1 MLEKLSIRFVTSLI
15 FMWYIFQMT
24 GIVIYIDVYIFLM
37 MILFSMLVTL
47 LIESLYS
54 LLRHLLRWTPYL
66 LLGMIVSICLFF
78 HFAGGGIYLGLLVYT
93 LISVGIQLYR
103 EYKMEKLLNVALDNW
118 NKNDTIE

>member
-37 MILFSMLVTL
+37 MILFSVLVTL

-66 LLGMIVSICLFF
+66 LLGRRS
-78 HFAGGGIYLGLLVYT
+78 
-93 LISVGIQLYR
+93 
-103 EYKMEKLLNVALDNW
+103 
-118 NKNDTIE
+118 